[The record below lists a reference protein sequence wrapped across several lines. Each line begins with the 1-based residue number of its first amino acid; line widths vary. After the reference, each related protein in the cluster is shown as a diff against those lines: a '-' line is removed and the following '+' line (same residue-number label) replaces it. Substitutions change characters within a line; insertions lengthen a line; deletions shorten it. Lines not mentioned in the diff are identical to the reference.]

1 MLKVSN
7 LSKDFGKI
15 QVLRNVSFA
24 FIAGASVAITGPSGS
39 GKSTLLHVIGTLE
52 KPSGGQVEINN
63 TDPFT
68 LSEPE
73 LARYRN
79 AVIGFV
85 FQDHYLLPQYS
96 VLENVLV
103 PTLVLRGWQRRNSA
117 ITKGQSDA
125 TQRAHELLKQVG
137 LTHRSSHRPA
147 ELSGGERQRVAIA
160 RALINRPG
168 ILLCDEPTG
177 NLDNTTAETIANV
190 LFELHKAEQ
199 NILIVVTH
207 DLGFASRFQNHLR
220 LVDGICT
227 VETRVAVTNPVHT
240 GAASRHQRARD
251 AELAQPPCPPYPGG
265 KEHDAGLAPTD

>member
-1 MLKVSN
+1 MYLKI
-7 LSKDFGKI
+7 LGQFE
-15 QVLRNVSFA
+15 VLRDVSFN
-24 FIAGASVAITGPSGS
+24 FMGGTSVAITGPSGS
-39 GKSTLLHVIGTLE
+39 GKSTLLHIVGTLE

-85 FQDHYLLPQYS
+85 FQEHHLLPQYS

-103 PTLVLRGWQRRNSA
+103 PTLAFKQ
-117 ITKGQSDA
+117 KPDA
-125 TQRAHELLKQVG
+125 TQRAHELLERVG
-137 LTHRSSHRPA
+137 LTHRTSHRPA

-160 RALINRPG
+160 RALINQPG

-177 NLDNTTAETIANV
+177 NLDTATSETIANL
-190 LFELHKAEQ
+190 LFELHRVEQ

-207 DLGFASRFQNHLR
+207 NLALASSFQQHLQ
-220 LVDGICT
+220 LSDGT
-227 VETRVAVTNPVHT
+227 FTLNGDT
-240 GAASRHQRARD
+240 
-251 AELAQPPCPPYPGG
+251 
-265 KEHDAGLAPTD
+265 